1 MAFDFSSLKKQRGSL
16 DTLMKEV
23 EKIAQPQSTE
33 AQKDD
38 RFWSLEVDKAG
49 NGYAVIRFLPPAKG
63 EDLPWVRVWNHGF
76 QGPTGKWYIENSLTT
91 LGKTD
96 PVSELNTELWNSGTE
111 ANKEIARKQKRRLT
125 YYANIYVVKDP
136 AHPENEG
143 KVMLYK
149 FGKKIFDK
157 IKDVMQPQFEDE
169 APINPFDFWKG
180 ANFKLKARNVE
191 GYRNYDKSEFE
202 GSSVLSDEDDELE
215 NIWNKQHSLNEF
227 LDPKHFKS
235 YEELKAKLE
244 QVLNASSA
252 STARADKIEL
262 GETGTRSAFKPKE
275 DAPWDEAS
283 APKAERAKPKAVD
296 LDDDSES
303 LSYFAKLANDD

>member
-1 MAFDFSSLKKQRGSL
+1 MALDFSTLKKNRGTFDS
-16 DTLMKEV
+16 LMKEV
-23 EKIAQPQSTE
+23 EKIATPQQQES
-33 AQKDD
+33 QKDD
-38 RFWSLEVDKAG
+38 RFWQPEVDKAG
-49 NGYAVIRFLPPAKG
+49 NGYAVIRFLPPPKG

-91 LGKTD
+91 LGKPD

-111 ANKEIARKQKRRLT
+111 ANKDIARKQKRRLT
-125 YYANIYVVKDP
+125 YVSNIYIVKDP

-143 KVMLYK
+143 RVFLYK

-157 IKDVMQPQFEDE
+157 IKDAMQPQYEDE
-169 APINPFDFWKG
+169 EPVNPFDFWKG
-180 ANFKLKARNVE
+180 ANFKLKIRNVE

-202 GSSVLSDEDDELE
+202 SISALSEDDSDLE
-215 NIWNKQHSLNEF
+215 KVWNKQHSLQEF

-244 QVLNASSA
+244 SVLSPSGG
-252 STARADKIEL
+252 TPRAEQTEL
-262 GETGTRSAFKPKE
+262 SEE
-275 DAPWDEAS
+275 
-283 APKAERAKPKAVD
+283 KPKAVAAKPAPKKEFD
-296 LDDDSES
+296 LEDDDES

>member
-1 MAFDFSSLKKQRGSL
+1 MALDFSALKKQRGTF
-16 DTLMKEV
+16 DNLMKEV
-23 EKIAQPQSTE
+23 EKIATPQTTE
-33 AQKDD
+33 SQKDD
-38 RFWSLEVDKAG
+38 RFWTLEVDKAG
-49 NGYAVIRFLPPAKG
+49 NGYAVIRFLPPTKG
-63 EDLPWVRVWNHGF
+63 EDLPWVRIWNHGF

-91 LGKTD
+91 LGKQD

-125 YYANIYVVKDP
+125 YIANVLIVKDP

-169 APINPFDFWKG
+169 EPINPFDFWKG

-202 GSSVLSDEDDELE
+202 STSPLSQNDDELE
-215 NIWNKQHSLNEF
+215 AVWNKQHSLSEF
-227 LDPKHFKS
+227 LDPKNFKS
-235 YEELKAKLE
+235 YEELKTKLE
-244 QVLNASSA
+244 QVLSA
-252 STARADKIEL
+252 TGNPTSRVDRIEL
-262 GETGTRSAFKPKE
+262 AEESPRPAFKPKQE
-275 DAPWDEAS
+275 TAPWDDAKPA
-283 APKAERAKPKAVD
+283 APKKVASV
-296 LDDDSES
+296 DDDDDS

>member
-1 MAFDFSSLKKQRGSL
+1 MALDFSALKKGRGNFDS
-16 DTLMKEV
+16 LMKEV
-23 EKIAQPQSTE
+23 EKIATPQTQE

-49 NGYAVIRFLPPAKG
+49 NGSAIIRFLPPPKG
-63 EDLPWVRVWNHGF
+63 EDLPWVRIWNHGF

-91 LGKTD
+91 LGKPD

-111 ANKEIARKQKRRLT
+111 ANKEIARKQKRRLA
-125 YYANIYVVKDP
+125 YIANIYVVKDP

-143 KVMLYK
+143 KVFLYK

-169 APINPFDFWKG
+169 EPINPFDFWKG

-191 GYRNYDKSEFE
+191 GYRNYDKSDFE
-202 GSSVLSDEDDELE
+202 SSSPLAEDDEME
-215 NIWNKQHSLNEF
+215 KIWNREHSLQEF

-235 YEELKAKLE
+235 YEELKQKLE
-244 QVLNASSA
+244 QVLSTSSA
-252 STARADKIEL
+252 STPRVDNVSLE
-262 GETGTRSAFKPKE
+262 EDFEKPR
-275 DAPWDEAS
+275 
-283 APKAERAKPKAVD
+283 PKPVAKKQQEVD
-296 LDDDSES
+296 LDDDDES

>member
-1 MAFDFSSLKKQRGSL
+1 MALDFSALKKGRGNFDS
-16 DTLMKEV
+16 LMKEV
-23 EKIAQPQSTE
+23 EKIATPQTQE

-49 NGYAVIRFLPPAKG
+49 NGSAIIRFLPPPKG
-63 EDLPWVRVWNHGF
+63 EDLPWVRIWNHGF

-91 LGKTD
+91 LGKPD

-111 ANKEIARKQKRRLT
+111 ANKEIARKQKRRLA
-125 YYANIYVVKDP
+125 YIANIYVVKDP

-143 KVMLYK
+143 KVFLYK

-169 APINPFDFWKG
+169 EPINPFDFWKG

-191 GYRNYDKSEFE
+191 GYRNYDKSEFDSATPLAE
-202 GSSVLSDEDDELE
+202 DEQMET
-215 NIWNKQHSLNEF
+215 IWKRQHSLAEF
-227 LDPKHFKS
+227 VDPKNFKS
-235 YEELKAKLE
+235 YDELKSKLHL
-244 QVLNASSA
+244 VLAA
-252 STARADKIEL
+252 
-262 GETGTRSAFKPKE
+262 TG
-275 DAPWDEAS
+275 AS
-283 APKAERAKPKAVD
+283 APRADATSLEEDMPKPVAAKPAAKPKAD
-296 LDDDSES
+296 FDNADDS

>member
-1 MAFDFSSLKKQRGSL
+1 MALDFSALKKQRGSF
-16 DTLMKEV
+16 DNLMKEV
-23 EKIAQPQSTE
+23 EKIATPQSTE
-33 AQKDD
+33 TQKDD
-38 RFWSLEVDKAG
+38 RFWALEVDKAG
-49 NGYAVIRFLPPAKG
+49 NGYAVIRFLPPTKG
-63 EDLPWVRVWNHGF
+63 EDLPWVRIWNHGF

-91 LGKTD
+91 LGKPD

-125 YYANIYVVKDP
+125 YIANIYVVKDP

-169 APINPFDFWKG
+169 EPINPFDFWKG
-180 ANFKLKARNVE
+180 SNFKLKARNVE

-202 GSSVLSDEDDELE
+202 ASSPLSQDDDELE
-215 NIWNKQHSLNEF
+215 NVWNKQYSLNEF

-235 YEELKAKLE
+235 YEELKTKLE
-244 QVLNASSA
+244 QVLSA
-252 STARADKIEL
+252 TGTSTARVDRVEL
-262 GETGTRSAFKPKE
+262 DDDTPRQVA
-275 DAPWDEAS
+275 A
-283 APKAERAKPKAVD
+283 APKAQPKPAAKRKEVD
-296 LDDDSES
+296 LDDDDES

>member
-1 MAFDFSSLKKQRGSL
+1 MAHDFSSLKKQRGSF
-16 DTLMKEV
+16 DSLMKEV
-23 EKIAQPQSTE
+23 EKIATPQNTE
-33 AQKDD
+33 DKKDD
-38 RFWSLEVDKAG
+38 RFWALEVDKAG
-49 NGYAVIRFLPPAKG
+49 NGYAVIRFLPPPKG
-63 EDLPWVRVWNHGF
+63 EDLPWVRIWNHGF

-91 LGKTD
+91 LGKPD

-125 YYANIYVVKDP
+125 YVANIYVVKDP
-136 AHPENEG
+136 THPENEG

-169 APINPFDFWKG
+169 DPINPFDFWKG

-202 GSSVLSDEDDELE
+202 APSPLLQDDEELE
-215 NIWNKQHSLNEF
+215 GIWNKQHSLQEF
-227 LDPKHFKS
+227 LDPKHFKT

-244 QVLNASSA
+244 QVLSTTSSA
-252 STARADKIEL
+252 APRVDKVEL
-262 GETGTRSAFKPKE
+262 EEEIPHQV
-275 DAPWDEAS
+275 AS
-283 APKAERAKPKAVD
+283 APKASAKPAKKEVD
-296 LDDDSES
+296 LDDDDES